1 MEQKRFMNKS
11 DIEVIKLY
19 HKRMGY
25 TPSESNE
32 KINCLTSQELNS
44 LRRRIY

>member
-1 MEQKRFMNKS
+1 MEQKRFVNVT
-11 DIEVIKLY
+11 DIEVVKMY
-19 HKRMGY
+19 YKGMGH
-25 TPSESNE
+25 TPSEINT